1 MYNPNNYNPSGLYN
15 PNNVPLAGTSKPSQS
30 TKVPV
35 TTAPSTPLPPT
46 TSTPVLYDP
55 NTYIPPGLY
64 NPQGIPIVDTTLVAP
79 TTKVPVTVVPSTP
92 STSTPVLYDPN
103 TYNPPGLY
111 NPQNIPIV
119 STKPTT
125 PSTPSTSIPEN
136 STPIKFTPMNTKI
149 MFNGKEYDTYRGN
162 DGAYYYII
170 DGTYV
175 KATDTEAKVIAQ
187 NKNVSFLGDNKFSSK
202 PSTEESKKE
211 ENWADKA
218 PDASTGGGLSDA
230 LLNQLFDKIN
240 KLDEDNAKLRE
251 ELNKPPEKHGAQFWA
266 DKIGLDY
273 DLDAILQEYNDRT
286 NTFYNEL
293 NANAELLRNNYIRNT
308 GLYNENLINNYI
320 DSYKNAAQTATNK
333 RATAASALAML
344 INQNNQNNLME
355 YDMANEV
362 EANKVAQRTALAQH
376 PYEAED
382 YYNKIG
388 TYLSGIEGLANTE
401 DVKNYVN
408 QLDAYSSKYAA
419 TQNARATG
427 YLAKAEKYAGLAN
440 ATKTTAANTADAYTN
455 NKLQQM
461 WDLYYGLT
469 GSNVKA
475 STAIKNLTSGSVGI
489 AG

>member
-35 TTAPSTPLPPT
+35 NKTPSTP
-46 TSTPVLYDP
+46 STPTLVLYDP
-55 NTYIPPGLY
+55 NTY
-64 NPQGIPIVDTTLVAP
+64 T
-79 TTKVPVTVVPSTP
+79 
-92 STSTPVLYDPN
+92 
-103 TYNPPGLY
+103 PPGLY
-111 NPQNIPIV
+111 NPQNVPIV
-119 STKPTT
+119 GVGTTT
-125 PSTPSTSIPEN
+125 PNTSIPEN
-136 STPIKFTPMNTKI
+136 STPISFTPMNTKVI
-149 MFNGKEYDTYRGN
+149 FNGKEYDTYRGN

-187 NKNVSFLGDNKFSSK
+187 NKEVSFLGDNKFSSK

-218 PDASTGGGLSDA
+218 PEASTGSGGISDA

-251 ELNKPPEKHGAQFWA
+251 EINKPPEKHGAQFWA

-320 DSYKNAAQTATNK
+320 DSYKNAAQTSTNK
-333 RATAASALAML
+333 KATAASALAML

-355 YDMANEV
+355 YDMANEI

-408 QLDAYSSKYAA
+408 QLDAYSSKYAS

-440 ATKTTAANTADAYTN
+440 ATKTAAANTADAYTN